1 MRITNF
7 IIIHVSLFP
16 SVIFSIGMFP
26 PGQKPRASA
35 FLAYDEQGPGAGP
48 HAYTADSYCKH
59 DSERK

>member
-7 IIIHVSLFP
+7 IIIHVCLFP
-16 SVIFSIGMFP
+16 SVIFSIGGMFP

-35 FLAYDEQGPGAGP
+35 FLAYDEKGPGRYAVG
-48 HAYTADSYCKH
+48 SYCKH